1 MRRIRRRSST
11 RGRRSTRRA
20 RTAIRCSG
28 FRTPWHRLADGSAC
42 DLDRRHLMKTGIILA
57 VLAAGVCASQPAL
70 AHHPF
75 AAEYD
80 VNKPVTLTGTLARM
94 EWVNPHGW
102 IYIDVKQPDGTIK
115 QWTVETS
122 GPGQMSRRG
131 LKKTDTVDGM
141 SLVIKGYQ
149 SRKNPTLA
157 NGRTLVLADGRS
169 FYIGAVGGPSD
180 GADR

>member
-1 MRRIRRRSST
+1 
-11 RGRRSTRRA
+11 
-20 RTAIRCSG
+20 
-28 FRTPWHRLADGSAC
+28 
-42 DLDRRHLMKTGIILA
+42 MKTKIVL
-57 VLAAGVCASQPAL
+57 VLLAAGALSAVQPAQ
-70 AHHPF
+70 AHHAF

-80 VNKPVTLTGTLARM
+80 VDKPLTLTGIVTRM

-102 IYIDVKQPDGTIK
+102 LFMDVKQPDGTVK

-141 SLVIKGYQ
+141 SLVVKGYQ
-149 SRKNPTLA
+149 SRKNPTHA

-169 FYIGAVGGPSD
+169 FYIGSVGGPND

>member
-1 MRRIRRRSST
+1 
-11 RGRRSTRRA
+11 
-20 RTAIRCSG
+20 
-28 FRTPWHRLADGSAC
+28 
-42 DLDRRHLMKTGIILA
+42 MKTRI
-57 VLAAGVCASQPAL
+57 VLAALAAAALCAGQPAQ

-80 VNKPVTLTGTLARM
+80 VKQPVALTGTLSKM
-94 EWVNPHGW
+94 ELVNPHSW
-102 IYIDVKQPDGTIK
+102 LYIDVKQPDGTVK
-115 QWTVETS
+115 QWTVEAS

-131 LKKTDTVDGM
+131 LKKTDFKAGM

-149 SRKNPTLA
+149 SRTNPAAA

-169 FYIGAVGGPSD
+169 FYIGTVGGPND

>member
-1 MRRIRRRSST
+1 
-11 RGRRSTRRA
+11 
-20 RTAIRCSG
+20 
-28 FRTPWHRLADGSAC
+28 
-42 DLDRRHLMKTGIILA
+42 MKTGI
-57 VLAAGVCASQPAL
+57 VLALLAAAALFAVQPVL

-80 VNKPVTLTGTLARM
+80 VNKPVTLTGTLSRM

-102 IYIDVKQPDGTIK
+102 IYMDVKQPDGTVK
-115 QWTVETS
+115 KWTVEVA
-122 GPGQMSRRG
+122 GPGSISRRG

-149 SRKNPTLA
+149 SRRDPTLA

-169 FYIGAVGGPSD
+169 FYVGAVGGPND